1 MYQSHFQL
9 HRTLFHGGD
18 RSRHF
23 FLSQSIREIQPRLLR
38 MLRGSLGPCLLTA
51 RQGAGRT
58 ALLRRLRAELENE
71 GRTIV
76 VSGAALNSTTSLLQL
91 LLHCAYR
98 QATSAA
104 IAPEKVE
111 LTHWGVVQ
119 QLQKSADF
127 WGPIFLLLD
136 DAHLVAAG
144 LLNELR
150 ALSEEEWQG
159 RSLVRILISAP
170 LSFEMELGRTEYANF
185 AQRVCCHEVL
195 QPLTVVESLELLRL
209 EIEAAGGRPE
219 SVFTESAA
227 AIMATASEG
236 LPRQLSLLAGET
248 LAVAADEGLRPA
260 DEHCVRIALKRL
272 RHLPLSWNLPAS
284 PFGEET
290 TELATVATA
299 AFEESDSTGTKSGSI
314 GHGVLEIGG
323 PAGAEIA
330 QMNLVSLPEFDTT
343 SLISPD
349 YEEITHADQSPTNEA
364 DWPRPLAE
372 VQERMSPA
380 EGDVEVRS
388 FWDPE
393 MADFSSV
400 IPVPERSSGPLNYGL
415 ISGDTDWYLSKP
427 SVSSA
432 VASRDSEISEF
443 GVVDGDVLLKRTAPD
458 IPILLAGNPPKPELA
473 STPES
478 TQNDLTLEPRET
490 SETASDL
497 FRAFTGRRLATSGVF
512 VAERQIQAVPEG
524 PISLPLWRDG
534 LLFRQPAIP
543 AERADD
549 LFGTPTVSSR
559 ERLEPTAGSAEKQ
572 ESSDSGATADSRFA
586 NLFTRLRRLQADA
599 DQLNAEP
606 G

>member
-1 MYQSHFQL
+1 
-9 HRTLFHGGD
+9 
-18 RSRHF
+18 
-23 FLSQSIREIQPRLLR
+23 
-38 MLRGSLGPCLLTA
+38 
-51 RQGAGRT
+51 
-58 ALLRRLRAELENE
+58 
-71 GRTIV
+71 
-76 VSGAALNSTTSLLQL
+76 L
-91 LLHCAYR
+91 LLHCAQR

-111 LTHWGVVQ
+111 LTHWGVIQ

-185 AQRVCCHEVL
+185 AQRICCHEVL
-195 QPLTVVESLELLRL
+195 QPLTVVESLDLLRL

-227 AIMATASEG
+227 AIIATASEG

-299 AFEESDSTGTKSGSI
+299 AFEESDSPGTKSGSI

-323 PAGAEIA
+323 PADAEIA
-330 QMNLVSLPEFDTT
+330 QMNLGSLPEFDTT
-343 SLISPD
+343 SLITPD
-349 YEEITHADQSPTNEA
+349 HEEITQADQSSTDEA
-364 DWPRPLAE
+364 DWPTPLAE
-372 VQERMSPA
+372 VQERMSSA
-380 EGDVEVRS
+380 KGDVEVRS

-427 SVSSA
+427 SVSSSA
-432 VASRDSEISEF
+432 ASRDSEISEF
-443 GVVDGDVLLKRTAPD
+443 GVVDGDVLLKRTVPD
-458 IPILLAGNPPKPELA
+458 IPILLAGNTPEPELA

-478 TQNDLTLEPRET
+478 SQNDLTLEPRET

-512 VAERQIQAVPEG
+512 VAEQQTQALPEG

-534 LLFRQPAIP
+534 LLFRQPGIP
-543 AERADD
+543 AERTED
-549 LFGTPTVSSR
+549 LFRTPTVSSR
-559 ERLEPTAGSAEKQ
+559 ERLEPTAGSAEMQ

>member
-1 MYQSHFQL
+1 MYQSHFEL

-23 FLSQSIREIQPRLLR
+23 FLSQSVREIQPRLLR
-38 MLRGSLGPCLLTA
+38 MLRGSLGPSLVTA
-51 RQGAGRT
+51 RQGSGRT
-58 ALLRRLRAELENE
+58 ALLRRLQAELEHD

-76 VSGAALNSTTSLLQL
+76 VSGATLNSTASLLQL
-91 LLHCAYR
+91 LLHCAHR
-98 QATSAA
+98 RAVSAA
-104 IAPEKVE
+104 TVPEKVE
-111 LTHWGVVQ
+111 LTHWGVIQ
-119 QLQKSADF
+119 YLQKSADF
-127 WGPIFLLLD
+127 WGPVFLLLD
-136 DAHLVAAG
+136 DAHLMAAG

-159 RSLVRILISAP
+159 RALVRILISAP
-170 LSFEMELGRTEYANF
+170 MSFEMELGRSEYASF
-185 AQRVCCHEVL
+185 AQGICCHEVL
-195 QPLTVVESLELLRL
+195 QPLTMVESLELLRL

-219 SVFTESAA
+219 HVFTESAA
-227 AIMATASEG
+227 AIIATTSEG
-236 LPRQLSLLAGET
+236 LPRQLSLLAGES
-248 LAVAADEGLRPA
+248 LAAAADEGLRPA

-290 TELATVATA
+290 PELSIAATA
-299 AFEESDSTGTKSGSI
+299 AFDESDSPGPKSASV

-323 PAGAEIA
+323 PTVAESLRI
-330 QMNLVSLPEFDTT
+330 NLVTLPEFYTT
-343 SLISPD
+343 APITPD
-349 YEEITHADQSPTNEA
+349 HDDSTRTGREA
-364 DWPRPLAE
+364 IDEAGWPGPLAE
-372 VQERMSPA
+372 VQVRMSLA

-400 IPVPERSSGPLNYGL
+400 IPVPERSGGPLNYGL

-427 SVSSA
+427 PVSSVSAPKS
-432 VASRDSEISEF
+432 SEIPEF
-443 GVVDGDVLLKRTAPD
+443 GVVDGDVLLKRTAQD
-458 IPILLAGNPPKPELA
+458 IPILLVSNTPEPDLAIAPEL
-473 STPES
+473 
-478 TQNDLTLEPRET
+478 TQTDLKADPQEM

-512 VAERQIQAVPEG
+512 VTERQIQAVPEG

-534 LLFRQPAIP
+534 LLFRQPGIP
-543 AERADD
+543 VERAND
-549 LFGTPTVSSR
+549 LFGTPAVSGR
-559 ERLEPTAGSAEKQ
+559 EQLEPTAGSAEKQ
-572 ESSDSGATADSRFA
+572 ESGGAEDTAESRFA

-599 DQLNAEP
+599 DHLNAEP